1 MPHFF
6 QRIFLESL
14 QFEILSVAI
23 NITPDWSKD
32 EQKFL
37 FTLSVKMIDNSHF
50 SIEERCNYF
59 GYFTKEGIE
68 RNCFTNS
75 RTATKF

>member
-6 QRIFLESL
+6 RSVFLESL

-32 EQKFL
+32 EQKFR
-37 FTLSVKMIDNSHF
+37 SVKMIDNSHF

-59 GYFTKEGIE
+59 GYFTKAGIE
-68 RNCFTNS
+68 RNCFINS